1 MNQTNGGTSE
11 ESGGNKAAPTRRQHL
26 EFHLR
31 TRPAD
36 REGYLELAAIYRE
49 ENRPLNAARILEQA
63 HEIFPDD
70 ATILWEWEEAQ
81 LARSVQQLVEVRD
94 LAERL
99 RNPAADQE
107 LERARVDW
115 ANCRLRVC
123 RQRLQRDPSMDYL
136 RLVIGE
142 ALYDSERYEEAVEEL
157 AALAQSDDHS
167 PAAFLLMGR
176 CQLVLSRDMDA
187 MKSLR
192 AASMRRAV
200 VGVPKIRV
208 AALKLLCDL
217 ADRNGL
223 TATLEQYRSQ
233 LVALSGAISNGEPTA
248 TPSPEGAS

>member
-1 MNQTNGGTSE
+1 MNQRNDEAPDTSGE
-11 ESGGNKAAPTRRQHL
+11 DKAAPTRRQHL

-36 REGYLELAAIYRE
+36 REGYLELATIYRE

-70 ATILWEWEEAQ
+70 STVLWEWEEAQ

-107 LERARVDW
+107 LERAKVDW

-157 AALAQSDDHS
+157 MTLSQSDDHS

-200 VGVPKIRV
+200 VGAPKIRA

-217 ADRNGL
+217 ADRHGL
-223 TATLEQYRSQ
+223 TATLEQYRNQ
-233 LVALSGAISNGEPTA
+233 LEALGGLISNGETAPTS
-248 TPSPEGAS
+248 SPEGAS